1 MALYSRRELNIR
13 TTTNFLLALAS
24 NRPECR
30 PFLRKYYS
38 ASIMLPSDWIEVA
51 EIYQV
56 PATSV
61 FTWCC
66 DFVFRLQLCIIC
78 GKKKGGGVGFWGGLF
93 GGYVGWGG
101 GCWGSGV
108 CVCVCMEGGVG
119 WGVEG
124 AVKIL
129 DCKGIYI
136 YIHISIGFQSTHFNI
151 LWMVKYVHDVEVIC
165 SGLVLLH

>member
-1 MALYSRRELNIR
+1 MFASFPYKVALYSRRELNIR

-66 DFVFRLQLCIIC
+66 DFVLWLQLGITC
-78 GKKKGGGVGFWGGLF
+78 GKNKGGGVGFWMVCLGGMWDGAGVAEGLVHVCV
-93 GGYVGWGG
+93 GGWWGG
-101 GCWGSGV
+101 G
-108 CVCVCMEGGVG
+108 
-119 WGVEG
+119 G

-136 YIHISIGFQSTHFNI
+136 YIYTFQ
-151 LWMVKYVHDVEVIC
+151 
-165 SGLVLLH
+165 